1 MLGER
6 QVAAPLMAQRA
17 ADGALRS
24 AHRRLQP
31 GAGVGV
37 QLARLRLSREPQL
50 LSPCQLG
57 HEALVLGFALFTP
70 AAPRPGHHRAVR
82 RQRGRKVAPCGHT
95 STVGQA
101 GGTQTA
107 NNRALRLAAK
117 LGFTEVERFEEWGAE
132 QWFGVWSSV
141 TLFG

>member
-1 MLGER
+1 MEHPPKGANIPGSSHAAGPWPPWSWAAAALRMGRAEMLGKG

-17 ADGALRS
+17 ADGALGS

-37 QLARLRLSREPQL
+37 QLARLRPSRKPQL

-70 AAPRPGHHRAVR
+70 AAPRPGHH
-82 RQRGRKVAPCGHT
+82 
-95 STVGQA
+95 
-101 GGTQTA
+101 
-107 NNRALRLAAK
+107 
-117 LGFTEVERFEEWGAE
+117 
-132 QWFGVWSSV
+132 
-141 TLFG
+141 

>member
-1 MLGER
+1 
-6 QVAAPLMAQRA
+6 MAQRA
-17 ADGALRS
+17 ADGALRP

-70 AAPRPGHHRAVR
+70 AASRPGSNRAMAW
-82 RQRGRKVAPCGHT
+82 QRGREVAPCSHT
-95 STVGQA
+95 STV
-101 GGTQTA
+101 
-107 NNRALRLAAK
+107 
-117 LGFTEVERFEEWGAE
+117 E
-132 QWFGVWSSV
+132 QHFR
-141 TLFG
+141 